1 MDRRI
6 TSGIIV
12 FLFLAAIVSIFFIK
26 EAAPQLVEEF
36 GILIYLAPLVF
47 VIVLIVILIFA
58 SSAVSKIQIPQ
69 RPKQVDVKK
78 SNEMSLER
86 QKVTNALKEA
96 EKQYLKHKIDK
107 DTYDSIC
114 QEQNQKLIGIESDI
128 DSLKATDLP
137 KEDLKKAKSVSADKK
152 KIIMK
157 LMEQKQKKTHELKIA
172 EKSYLK
178 RKIDQNS
185 FQRITSDIKKEII
198 SIEGQITAIQN
209 SDEIA
214 KLKGSLKEGAKEIAR
229 QEKLS
234 TERKQEE
241 HLDEVEDDLMNQLNS
256 EIEKD

>member
-6 TSGIIV
+6 TSVIIV
-12 FLFLAAIVSIFFIK
+12 VLFLAAIVSIFFMK
-26 EAAPQLVEEF
+26 DLAPQLVEEF
-36 GILIYLAPLVF
+36 GILVYIAPLVF
-47 VIVLIVILIFA
+47 VMVLIGILIVV
-58 SSAVSKIQIPQ
+58 SSVASKIQIPQ
-69 RPKQVDVKK
+69 RPKKDIVQK
-78 SNEMSLER
+78 SNDISLER

-96 EKQYLKHKIDK
+96 ERQYLKHKIDK
-107 DTYDSIC
+107 ETYDSIC
-114 QEQNQKLIGIESDI
+114 QEQNQKLIEIESEM
-128 DSLKATDLP
+128 DSLKSADLP
-137 KEDLKKAKSVSADKK
+137 KEDLKKAKTVSSDKK

-185 FQRITSDIKKEII
+185 FQRITSDINKEII

-214 KLKGSLKEGAKEIAR
+214 KLKSSLKEGAKEIAR

-234 TERKQEE
+234 TERKREE
-241 HLDEVEDDLMNQLNS
+241 QLDEVEDDLMNQLNS
-256 EIEKD
+256 EIDKD